1 VLPWTE
7 SVIDSVLRPDDGV
20 VGSAHSERATVRF
33 GVFEADFRAG
43 ELRKQGLKVKLQ
55 EQPLQIL
62 QMLLAKPGEV
72 VTREE
77 LQKQIWPAD
86 TFVDFEQGLYNS
98 VKRLRD
104 ALEDSADKPRFVE
117 TLPRRGYRFVGSV
130 AASCTRLESLAVLPL
145 EDLSHDPEQEYFAEG
160 LTEALI
166 TTLAKIGG
174 LRVVSRTTAMRY
186 KEVRRPLLQIAQ
198 ELGVDAIVE
207 GTVLRSND
215 TVRITVQLIE
225 AANETHLW
233 AESYE
238 RDLRHV
244 LPLQS
249 ELAQDIAREVRVK
262 LAPVD
267 QARFS
272 DVPIV
277 HPEAYEAYL
286 KGRYHWNRRSA
297 EGLGK
302 AIQYFQLAMAKDP
315 AYPNAYAGL
324 ADCLSILGWWS
335 YASPSDGCGKA
346 KGLAQRAVEMD
357 HSLAEGHASLAWAT
371 MLYDYNFV
379 FAEREFE
386 RAIELNPRYATA
398 HQWFGLYLALMGR
411 YEEGYT
417 ELKRA
422 TRLDPHPILNQSL
435 GFVFFFAG
443 RYDQAIEQ
451 FEKALELDPTLAQAH
466 CVLGLTY
473 AYKGIHDSAI
483 AAGQKAVELSHGAA
497 LFVACLGLAYAEAGL
512 REETQ
517 KTLEELDRLSQQQYL
532 SPYVLARIY
541 EALGRRNEALDCL
554 EEAFLERAAFMVC
567 LKTDRRFDDMRPDRR
582 FQDLLRCMSF
592 PT

>member
-1 VLPWTE
+1 
-7 SVIDSVLRPDDGV
+7 
-20 VGSAHSERATVRF
+20 
-33 GVFEADFRAG
+33 
-43 ELRKQGLKVKLQ
+43 
-55 EQPLQIL
+55 
-62 QMLLAKPGEV
+62 M
-72 VTREE
+72 
-77 LQKQIWPAD
+77 
-86 TFVDFEQGLYNS
+86 
-98 VKRLRD
+98 
-104 ALEDSADKPRFVE
+104 
-117 TLPRRGYRFVGSV
+117 
-130 AASCTRLESLAVLPL
+130 LPL

-379 FAEREFE
+379 SAEREFE

-398 HQWFGLYLALMGR
+398 HQWFGLYLALIGR

-473 AYKGIHDSAI
+473 AYKGIHESAI

-517 KTLEELDRLSQQQYL
+517 KTLEELNRLSQQQYL

-554 EEAFLERAAFMVC
+554 EKAFLERAAFMVC

>member
-1 VLPWTE
+1 MTAE
-7 SVIDSVLRPDDGV
+7 HSLR
-20 VGSAHSERATVRF
+20 RTVRF

-43 ELRKQGLKVKLQ
+43 ELRKQGVKVKLQ

-62 QMLLAKPGEV
+62 QMLLEKPGEV

-77 LQKQIWPAD
+77 LQNQIWPAD

-104 ALEDSADKPRFVE
+104 ALHDSADKPCLIE
-117 TLPRRGYRFVGSV
+117 TIPRRGYRFIGTTII
-130 AASCTRLESLAVLPL
+130 AHNRLESLAVLPL
-145 EDLSHDPEQEYFAEG
+145 ENLSRDPEQEYLADG
-160 LTEALI
+160 LTESLI
-166 TTLAKIGG
+166 TTLAKVGS
-174 LRVVSRTTAMRY
+174 LRVVSRTTAMQY
-186 KEVRRPLLQIAQ
+186 KDVGRPLPQIAK
-198 ELGVDAIVE
+198 ELGVEAIVE
-207 GTVLRSND
+207 GTVLRSAD
-215 TVRITVQLIE
+215 RVRITIQLID

-233 AESYE
+233 AECYE
-238 RDLRHV
+238 RDLRNV
-244 LPLQS
+244 LALQS

-267 QARFS
+267 QARFAETLA
-272 DVPIV
+272 VY
-277 HPEAYEAYL
+277 PEAYEAYL

-315 AYPNAYAGL
+315 TYPNPYAGV

-335 YASPSDGCGKA
+335 YVSPSEGCGKA
-346 KGLAQRAVEMD
+346 RALAQRAVELD
-357 HSLAEGHASLAWAT
+357 HGLAEAHASLAWAT

-451 FEKALELDPTLAQAH
+451 FEKALELDPSLAQAH

-473 AYKGIHDSAI
+473 VYQGMHQSGI
-483 AAGQKAVELSHGAA
+483 AAAQKAVELSSGAP
-497 LFVACLGLAYAEAGL
+497 LFVACLGLSYAEAGYTD
-512 REETQ
+512 EAN
-517 KTLEELDRLSQQQYL
+517 KTLEHLNELSKEHYVT
-532 SPYVLARIY
+532 PYVLARIY
-541 EALGRRNEALDCL
+541 EALGKRNEALQSL
-554 EEAFLERAAFMVC
+554 ENGLRERAAFMVC
-567 LKTDRRFDDMRPDRR
+567 LKTDRRFDQLRPDRH
-582 FQDLLRCMSF
+582 FQDLLRRMNF
-592 PT
+592 PA